1 MVTAITPGGVRSR
14 NQSTSKAV
22 SSWPFFSLEFSEIEK
37 ELLKSSIDKFFSV
50 NF

>member
-14 NQSTSKAV
+14 NQSTSRQFLRGL
-22 SSWPFFSLEFSEIEK
+22 FFSLEFSEIEK